1 MNRFKIGGA
10 RSSTVF
16 FIIIIYTHITL
27 LFTKIITYQKKKRS
41 AALKPNSNF
50 HSNCLYHLGPYH
62 YPDFLPSAAVVP
74 LNYNTRLNTCLP
86 SITPTHPSPTGTLRR
101 GGGRVRGSCEGG
113 NWGDKAAELGLAIV
127 LREDLT

>member
-10 RSSTVF
+10 RSSTGF
-16 FIIIIYTHITL
+16 YLHAHYIIIYENNNL
-27 LFTKIITYQKKKRS
+27 PKKKKKRS

-74 LNYNTRLNTCLP
+74 LNYNIRLNTCLP
-86 SITPTHPSPTGTLRR
+86 SPTPTHPSPQ
-101 GGGRVRGSCEGG
+101 GRSVKGDACAAHVREV
-113 NWGDKAAELGLAIV
+113 NWGNKAAGLGLAIV